1 MRCSSIPAIWYIK
14 LPDLSHIQVLT
25 SKLGS
30 GTHVLGE
37 WDNGFVDE
45 SPRDLDGTLI
55 TIPTSEKDV
64 EEDDNYPLFPP
75 RLLGYAT
82 REKVWGQFA
91 VDHTNLPPGKKTSK
105 FQNDLQ
111 LDQKYKDI
119 IEALVASHES
129 NQETK
134 QDKEQQVRD
143 VVQNK
148 GKGLVLLLHGIL
160 LIDQI

>member
-1 MRCSSIPAIWYIK
+1 M
-14 LPDLSHIQVLT
+14 
-25 SKLGS
+25 
-30 GTHVLGE
+30 LGE

-45 SPRDLDGTLI
+45 SPRDIDGTLI
-55 TIPTSEKDV
+55 TIPITEKLV
-64 EEDDNYPLFPP
+64 EEDENYLLFPP

-91 VDHTNLPPGKKTSK
+91 VDNTNLPPGKKPSK

-129 NQETK
+129 NQE
-134 QDKEQQVRD
+134 QEKELRVRD

-148 GKGLVLLLHGIL
+148 GKGLVLLLHGMFPFHL
-160 LIDQI
+160 SLTDF